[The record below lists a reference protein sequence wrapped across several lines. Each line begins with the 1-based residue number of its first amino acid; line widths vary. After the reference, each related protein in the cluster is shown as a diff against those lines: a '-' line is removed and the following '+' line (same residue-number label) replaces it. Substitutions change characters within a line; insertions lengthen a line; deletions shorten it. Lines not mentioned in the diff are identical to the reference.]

1 MVMEDD
7 QELIASLK
15 ANQAH
20 DRRLFAAIMKAVKQG
35 NVAALPALLSTE
47 PHDDEQ
53 WHFCGRV
60 AAAIGRRGTVHPTVR
75 ERLVAFWVN
84 YGEDLRA
91 ELSRAEAIRFT
102 KAVFEPY
109 RGKALTLFRG
119 ENQQWARQ
127 APSISWTS
135 DLDVARAF
143 AGRNAQHHRSGGVV
157 LTAWVPAERIIA
169 DLAAHGYA
177 DEGEYLVDTRRLRP
191 SVLEYAEPRLQT
203 Q

>member
-7 QELIASLK
+7 QELIASLN

-47 PHDDEQ
+47 PQDDEQ

-60 AAAIGRRGTVHPTVR
+60 AAAIGRHGTIHPAVR

-91 ELSRAEAIRFT
+91 ELSR
-102 KAVFEPY
+102 
-109 RGKALTLFRG
+109 
-119 ENQQWARQ
+119 Q
-127 APSISWTS
+127 
-135 DLDVARAF
+135 
-143 AGRNAQHHRSGGVV
+143 
-157 LTAWVPAERIIA
+157 
-169 DLAAHGYA
+169 
-177 DEGEYLVDTRRLRP
+177 RP
-191 SVLEYAEPRLQT
+191 SASPKPSLSPIEGRR
-203 Q
+203 